1 MKFEQR
7 DHQIR
12 LPTADHR
19 EVLIEISL
27 TMCAIIM
34 LFDSSRAAAH
44 ADGTAVIPNRDRV
57 DFERDTGSLH

>member
-27 TMCAIIM
+27 TMCTIMM

-44 ADGTAVIPNRDRV
+44 ADGTTMTPNRDRV

>member
-12 LPTADHR
+12 LPAADHR
-19 EVLIEISL
+19 EVLVEISL
-27 TMCAIIM
+27 TMCTIMM